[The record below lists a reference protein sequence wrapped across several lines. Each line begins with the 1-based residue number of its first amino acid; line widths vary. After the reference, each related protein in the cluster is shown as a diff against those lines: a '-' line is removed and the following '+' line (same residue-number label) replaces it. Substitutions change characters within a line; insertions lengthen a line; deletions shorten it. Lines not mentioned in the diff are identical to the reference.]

1 MSTARSGRKKKATTK
16 SSSSDLIV
24 PLEPLDIAP
33 LAKEDEDMD
42 DFEEDDEESKNVST
56 KKGSNSRKRSSG
68 TREPRAVIAKRSRD
82 KRSAKMHALE
92 MEVTRLREQNRQ
104 LLIRSSK
111 GMSRRSKEQEQQR
124 VQALK
129 ELVQMVQNNAPEVDI
144 KFKLGRYREKYSD
157 FGEERAT
164 RVKFHVNQLREL
176 IFPTEVSRVFFSLM
190 DHWEGRPDPATYE
203 GEQSVREI
211 WEAMKT
217 SLQVTLEQQNE
228 FLSLGGE
235 TREQERTMKECFQ
248 LLESLERNFEA
259 KSEGMEMK
267 MDQLTKII
275 SPAQSVLF
283 LNWIENNKPV
293 LHMIDEAEFRR
304 DV

>member
-1 MSTARSGRKKKATTK
+1 MA
-16 SSSSDLIV
+16 SSSSSAALQQQEDLSGV
-24 PLEPLDIAP
+24 DQDDSSLAP
-33 LAKEDEDMD
+33 TGKQTAA
-42 DFEEDDEESKNVST
+42 
-56 KKGSNSRKRSSG
+56 SRKRTSG
-68 TREPRAVIAKRSRD
+68 SREPRAVIAKRSRD

-104 LLIRSSK
+104 LLIRSTK

-124 VQALK
+124 VQALQ
-129 ELVQMVQNNAPEVDI
+129 ELVALVRAGASEVDI

-157 FGEERAT
+157 FGEERAS

-176 IFPTEVSRVFFSLM
+176 LFPTEVSRVFFTLM
-190 DHWEGRPDPATYE
+190 DHWEGRPDPEVYE
-203 GEQSVREI
+203 GELSVREI
-211 WEAMKT
+211 WEKMKT
-217 SLQVTLEQQNE
+217 VLQVTEEQQGE
-228 FLSLGGE
+228 FMSLGEE
-235 TREQERTMKECFQ
+235 TRDQERSMKECFQ
-248 LLESLERNFEA
+248 LLESLEKNFEA

-267 MDQLTKII
+267 VDMLTKII
-275 SPAQSVLF
+275 SPAQQVLF